1 MARLPRVTFA
11 ARLEGAAGP
20 AAFQRRLARE
30 LERRGIPVGFD
41 PADRQAGC
49 ILVLG
54 GTRRLGSLARAR
66 RAGIPVVQRLNG
78 LNWLHRRRRT
88 GWRHFLRAETNN
100 LLLRYLRD
108 RLATS
113 VIYQSQFALAW
124 WERSAGQTRVRTAVV
139 HNGVPLDDFS
149 PGGTEPPPE
158 DRLRVLV
165 VEANLGGGYEVGLE
179 WARGLAHRLEAVRPR
194 VGRTGSAQLPV
205 EVVVAGRVAENARGS
220 WAPSESVRVRWLGL
234 VSPEQIIAWDRSSH
248 LLFASDLH
256 PACPN
261 SVIEA
266 LACGL
271 PVVSFNTG
279 ALGEL
284 VTGDAGRLA
293 EYGADS
299 WNVDPPDLDGLAD
312 AARQVLADQPRFRA
326 GARARALD
334 GLGVEAMADGYL
346 AVMEG

>member
-1 MARLPRVTFA
+1 
-11 ARLEGAAGP
+11 
-20 AAFQRRLARE
+20 
-30 LERRGIPVGFD
+30 
-41 PADRQAGC
+41 
-49 ILVLG
+49 
-54 GTRRLGSLARAR
+54 
-66 RAGIPVVQRLNG
+66 
-78 LNWLHRRRRT
+78 
-88 GWRHFLRAETNN
+88 
-100 LLLRYLRD
+100 
-108 RLATS
+108 
-113 VIYQSQFALAW
+113 
-124 WERSAGQTRVRTAVV
+124 
-139 HNGVPLDDFS
+139 
-149 PGGTEPPPE
+149 
-158 DRLRVLV
+158 
-165 VEANLGGGYEVGLE
+165 
-179 WARGLAHRLEAVRPR
+179 
-194 VGRTGSAQLPV
+194 
-205 EVVVAGRVAENARGS
+205 
-220 WAPSESVRVRWLGL
+220 LGL